1 MDGTPSPAAE
11 PRTAPELISQLAT
24 DLATLVRKESE
35 LVRTELSEKAHTAGK
50 AVGDIAAG
58 GLLMVAA
65 LLVLLQALVIAL
77 SKVMD
82 PLWASLL
89 VLPRTR
95 IVSGSVKAE
104 GLATHRRIHRV
115 RQQRIPRRRPDSL
128 SHAIGQP
135 NSQHL
140 CRGLRHRRKRPNE

>member
-1 MDGTPSPAAE
+1 MDDARPLAE
-11 PRTAPELISQLAT
+11 ARTLPELVGELSG

-35 LVRTELSEKAHTAGK
+35 LIRTELGEKLHTAGK
-50 AVGDIAAG
+50 AAGEMAAG

-89 VLPRTR
+89 VGGVVAVIGLVLVRMGMKMLSGKNLAPDRSTR
-95 IVSGSVKAE
+95 
-104 GLATHRRIHRV
+104 
-115 RQQRIPRRRPDSL
+115 Q
-128 SHAIGQP
+128 
-135 NSQHL
+135 
-140 CRGLRHRRKRPNE
+140 LRKDTQLMKGR